1 MKTILLDTN
10 IIIERENPKVPN
22 QSVARL
28 FRFIDNEKLIK
39 YIHPSCFGELG
50 KYHDKKQV
58 AILHAKL
65 TAYNLID
72 IPKIANE
79 TFEQLVQDMTF
90 NENDVVDNQLLF
102 QVYDN
107 RVDSLITEDKKMLQ
121 KANKLKIRSKVFTI
135 DEYIHLY
142 IFHNPRLID
151 YPVLSVKQEK
161 FKNIKLSD
169 SFFDFFRIMYPGFE
183 KWFNKKFD
191 EDAYVVNGEL
201 GLEGFLYIKTEDTDE
216 PYGHFSKTFSPKKR
230 LKIGTFKVV
239 STGYRLGERFV
250 KIIIDNA
257 LKRNVDEIY
266 VTIFKNEESVKPLV
280 GLLESWGFSEYCIKT
295 DTNESV
301 MIKDLRNYNTLK
313 SPKYNFPL
321 FKNDAKHY
329 FLPIEQN
336 FHIELFPD
344 SALYREMVKDGKKPY
359 QYALLKTYIS
369 FSYTAPIAK
378 PGDVLLIYRKGDKL
392 NAGYTGVIST
402 ITIVEKVIRI
412 DSLNHLLSE
421 CENRTVFTKEQ
432 LIEFYHTQKN
442 IFVVKLLHRHTLKRK
457 IILKQL
463 WEWNIV
469 EFPNGPRPFASIETT
484 AYNKILEIGQRDT
497 K

>member
-28 FRFIDNEKLIK
+28 YKILDNEKLSK
-39 YIHPSCFGELG
+39 YIHPSCFRELA

-58 AILHAKL
+58 EILHAKL

-72 IPKIANE
+72 IPKVEHEI
-79 TFEQLVQDMTF
+79 FEHLVQDMTF

-142 IFHNPRLID
+142 ILHNPQLID
-151 YPVLSVKQEK
+151 YPVLSVKKEK

-169 SFFDFFRIMYPGFE
+169 GFFDFFRIMYPGFE
-183 KWFNKKFD
+183 NWFNKKFD

-201 GLEGFLYIKTEDTDE
+201 GLEGFLYIKTEGIDE
-216 PYGHFSKTFSPKKR
+216 PYGHFSRPFYPKKR
-230 LKIGTFKVV
+230 LKIGTFKVI
-239 STGYRLGERFV
+239 STGYRLGERFI

-280 GLLESWGFSEYCIKT
+280 GLLESWGFSEYCIKC

-301 MIKDLRNYNTLK
+301 MTKDLRSYNNLK

-321 FKNDAKHY
+321 ISNDARHY
-329 FLPIEQN
+329 ILPIEQN

-344 SALYREMVKDGKKPY
+344 SALYREIVKDDKKPH
-359 QYALLKTYIS
+359 QYALQKTYIS
-369 FSYTAPIAK
+369 FAYTATNAK
-378 PGDVLLIYRKGDKL
+378 PGDVLLIYRKGDKS

-402 ITIVEKVIRI
+402 VTIVEKVIRI
-412 DSLNHLLSE
+412 DSLDHLLSE
-421 CENRTVFTKEQ
+421 CENRTVFTKKE
-432 LIEFYHTQKN
+432 LIEFYHMQKI

-457 IILKQL
+457 IILRQL
-463 WEWNIV
+463 WDLSIV
-469 EFPNGPRPFASIETT
+469 EFPNGPRPFASIGITS
-484 AYNKILEIGQRDT
+484 YKKILEIGQGDT
-497 K
+497 R